1 MKDQSNIP
9 DSLTAKGVEELQDAL
24 RAAEENVGTITLER
38 DRAKLDLQRLR
49 ERSSVEL
56 AEAKVAEARLMRVN
70 ENLATRVSRLEAEA
84 SHLRLEVD
92 YCSAAKRDLVQALS
106 QLVNAHDTDDPIKTP
121 GA

>member
-1 MKDQSNIP
+1 VKDQSNIP

-56 AEAKVAEARLMRVN
+56 AEAKVAEARLMRAN
-70 ENLATRVSRLEAEA
+70 ENLAMRVSRLEAEA

-92 YCSAAKRDLVQALS
+92 YYSAAKRDLVQALS

>member
-1 MKDQSNIP
+1 VKDQSNIP

>member
-24 RAAEENVGTITLER
+24 RAAEENISTITLER
-38 DRAKLDLQRLR
+38 DRAKLELQRVR

-70 ENLATRVSRLEAEA
+70 ENLAIRVGRLEAEV
-84 SHLRLEVD
+84 SHLGLEVD
-92 YCSAAKRDLVQALS
+92 YYRAAKRDLVQALS
-106 QLVNAHDTDDPIKTP
+106 QLVNAYDGDS
-121 GA
+121 